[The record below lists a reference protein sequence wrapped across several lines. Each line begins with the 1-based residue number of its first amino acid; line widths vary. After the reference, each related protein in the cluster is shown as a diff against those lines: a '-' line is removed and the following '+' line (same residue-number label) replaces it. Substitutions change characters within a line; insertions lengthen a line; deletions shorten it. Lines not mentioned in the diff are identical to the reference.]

1 MANNK
6 FSIGLVIGGVVSA
19 TVGAAFK
26 DVEGRIGKL
35 KKRGDEAKVLQG
47 VIGET
52 MRLRDEWKKAS
63 EAGESSARG
72 LRNQL
77 DRNLAALRKQG
88 VEVGRLEDHYR
99 TLGRTAQTAARQAK
113 GLQQIEAGK
122 AGLRSTAMQATVGT
136 AAVALPTKVSA
147 DYQAIVRD
155 IAIKAGVANKAEEV
169 ELNRGII
176 STAKDTGLARNEVAD
191 VLNNLVGAG
200 MDLQEAARYSSVAAK
215 FVVGQGADGTDTA
228 RMINALGQNAK
239 ITDPV
244 VMQRALEAIA
254 YQGQAGSFEAS
265 DMAKWFPELL
275 AGMAKQGIYGMD
287 AVTQLGSILQVQIK
301 SAGSADEAANNLK
314 NWMEKIGS
322 GETVK
327 AYKDAG
333 IDYQKSLNSG
343 LQSGMSTLE
352 ASFALAQKYI
362 QKTDPKK
369 AAAMA
374 EAAAKINQE
383 TDPEKAKRM
392 MQALEEAMRTG
403 DLFADMQVKSA
414 LMAYM
419 QNKALYEELK
429 TQSADAA
436 GILDQNLAERR
447 ETSSQKWKETAN
459 EIDDALRAIGD
470 GLRPLTDG
478 AADVLRA
485 TATGI
490 GWIAEKVPSLALG
503 ATALAAGGFAI
514 TKAVAA
520 IRVARGL
527 YNVAKGAAGAA
538 GVQRVFV
545 TNPQAGAG
553 DGGGS
558 SVGSGAGDAARR
570 NPRRSRLGRVGGLL
584 GRAGRLASFGKG
596 VPVLGAA
603 VAALQIGSAVAS
615 DQAPEKKAEGVGS
628 AVGGLAGGIAGA
640 ATGAALGAALG
651 SIIPVVGTAI
661 GGLVGGI
668 LGSLGGD
675 ALGAKVGSLFASKA
689 QPDPAALPAEQGAP
703 AEDRE
708 GGAAPVTPVPVEP
721 RVTGNGAESLRV
733 VPAPAEPAVSY
744 DPKDPDSKDPFLVPA
759 LTANKVRFP
768 GAPLTRPPSDPV
780 VTRNDPE
787 PLRVVPAPAE
797 PAVSYDPKDP
807 DSKDPFLVPALTAGK
822 VRFPGAPLT
831 RPPAGDSAALLG
843 NLQPAGAVGPGLAQA
858 GQMLGDYQRTADKP
872 APAKVEPASLKLDQR
887 FDLSIPVTVQGD
899 VADRQKLANELRP
912 YFMQMMQDATRDLN
926 ARQLYDAP
934 HL

>member
-35 KKRGDEAKVLQG
+35 KKRGEEAKVLQG

-63 EAGESSARG
+63 EAGEASARG

-77 DRNLAALRKQG
+77 DRNVAALRKQG

-99 TLGRTAQTAARQAK
+99 TLGRTAQAAARQAK

-122 AGLRSTAMQATVGT
+122 AGLRSTAVQATVGT
-136 AAVALPTKVSA
+136 AALAVPTKISA

-169 ELNRGII
+169 DLNRGII
-176 STAKDTGLARNEVAD
+176 TTAKDTGLARNEVAD

-333 IDYQKSLNSG
+333 IDYQKSLISG

-459 EIDDALRAIGD
+459 EIDDAFRAIGN

-558 SVGSGAGDAARR
+558 SVGGGAGDTARR

-615 DQAPEKKAEGVGS
+615 DQPPEQKAEGVGS

-640 ATGAALGAALG
+640 ATGAALG

-675 ALGAKVGSLFASKA
+675 ALGAKVGSLFATKA
-689 QPDPAALPAEQGAP
+689 QPDPAAAPAEQGAP
-703 AEDRE
+703 TEGSE
-708 GGAAPVTPVPVEP
+708 GGAAKAEPSESPVT
-721 RVTGNGAESLRV
+721 RNGPESLRV

-744 DPKDPDSKDPFLVPA
+744 DPKDPDSKDPFLVPG
-759 LTANKVRFP
+759 LTAGKVRFP
-768 GAPLTRPPSDPV
+768 GAPLTRPPAEPV
-780 VTRNDPE
+780 VTRNEPE

-822 VRFPGAPLT
+822 VRFPGAPLM
-831 RPPAGDSAALLG
+831 RPPAGDPAALLG
-843 NLQPAGAVGPGLAQA
+843 NLQPAGAVGPGMAQA
-858 GQMLGDYQRTADKP
+858 GQMLGDYQRAADKP
-872 APAKVEPASLKLDQR
+872 APAKAEPASLKLDQR
-887 FDLSIPVTVQGD
+887 FELSIPVTVQGD

-912 YFMQMMQDATRDLN
+912 YFMQMMQDATRDIN

>member
-26 DVEGRIGKL
+26 DVEGRLGKL
-35 KKRGDEAKVLQG
+35 KKRGEEAKVLQG

-63 EAGESSARG
+63 EAGEASARG

-77 DRNLAALRKQG
+77 DRNLDALRKQG

-113 GLQQIEAGK
+113 GLQQIAAGK
-122 AGLRSTAMQATVGT
+122 AGLRSTVVQATVGT
-136 AAVALPTKVSA
+136 AALAVPTKVSA

-176 STAKDTGLARNEVAD
+176 STAKDTGLARNGVAE
-191 VLNNLVGAG
+191 VLNQLVGAG

-239 ITDPV
+239 ITDPQE
-244 VMQRALEAIA
+244 MQRALEAIA

-287 AVTQLGSILQVQIK
+287 AVTQLGSMLQVQIK

-322 GETVK
+322 SETVK

-333 IDYQKSLNSG
+333 IDYQKSLNTG
-343 LQSGMSTLE
+343 LQNGMSTLE
-352 ASFALAQKYI
+352 SSFALAQQYI

-392 MQALEEAMRTG
+392 MQALEESMRTG

-419 QNKALYEELK
+419 QNKALYEDLK
-429 TQSADAA
+429 TKSADAA

-459 EIDDALRAIGD
+459 AIDDAFRAIGD

-478 AADVLRA
+478 AADVLRT
-485 TATGI
+485 TANGI
-490 GWIAEKVPSLALG
+490 GWIAEKMPSLALG
-503 ATALAAGGFAI
+503 ATALTAGGFAI

-545 TNPQAGAG
+545 TNPQAG
-553 DGGGS
+553 GGK
-558 SVGSGAGDAARR
+558 GSGPIESGVGDTARR
-570 NPRRSRLGRVGGLL
+570 NPRRSRWGCVGGLV
-584 GRAGRLASFGKG
+584 GRAGRLASLGKG

-603 VAALQIGSAVAS
+603 VAALQISNAVAS
-615 DQAPEKKAEGVGS
+615 DKTPEQKAEGVGS

-640 ATGAALGAALG
+640 ATGAALG

-689 QPDPAALPAEQGAP
+689 QPDPAAAQGEQRAP
-703 AEDRE
+703 AAGRE
-708 GGAAPVTPVPVEP
+708 GGAAPAAPALSESPPTRNDP
-721 RVTGNGAESLRV
+721 ESLRV
-733 VPAPAEPAVSY
+733 VPAPAEPVASY
-744 DPKDPDSKDPFLVPA
+744 DPKDPNFKDPFRVPA
-759 LTANKVRFP
+759 LTVDQERFP
-768 GAPLTRPPSDPV
+768 GVPLTRPPTDPV

-787 PLRVVPAPAE
+787 SLRVEPAPTKPVAPYDPKATDSKDLFRVPAPT
-797 PAVSYDPKDP
+797 VDQ
-807 DSKDPFLVPALTAGK
+807 
-822 VRFPGAPLT
+822 VRYPGAPLAG
-831 RPPAGDSAALLG
+831 PSAGDSAALLG
-843 NLQPAGAVGPGLAQA
+843 NLQPVGSVGLGLDQVE
-858 GQMLGDYQRTADKP
+858 QMLGNYQRAVDKP
-872 APAKVEPASLKLDQR
+872 APAKAEPASLKLDQR
-887 FDLSIPVTVQGD
+887 FELSMPVTVKGD
-899 VADRQKLANELRP
+899 VSDRQALAYELRP
-912 YFMQMMQDATRDLN
+912 YFMQMIEDATRDLN

>member
-35 KKRGDEAKVLQG
+35 KKRGEEAKVLQG

-63 EAGESSARG
+63 EAGEASARG

-77 DRNLAALRKQG
+77 DRNVAALRKQG

-99 TLGRTAQTAARQAK
+99 TLGRTAQAAARQAK

-122 AGLRSTAMQATVGT
+122 AGLRSTAVQATVGT
-136 AAVALPTKVSA
+136 AALAVPTKISA

-176 STAKDTGLARNEVAD
+176 TTAKDTGLARNEVAD

-459 EIDDALRAIGD
+459 EIDDAFRAIGD

-478 AADVLRA
+478 AADVLRV

-503 ATALAAGGFAI
+503 ATALAAGAFAI

-527 YNVAKGAAGAA
+527 YNVARGAAGAA

-545 TNPQAGAG
+545 TNPQVGAG
-553 DGGGS
+553 DGGS
-558 SVGSGAGDAARR
+558 SVGSGAGDTARR

-615 DQAPEKKAEGVGS
+615 DQPPEQKAEGVGS

-640 ATGAALGAALG
+640 ATGAALG

-675 ALGAKVGSLFASKA
+675 ALGAKVGSLFADKP
-689 QPDPAALPAEQGAP
+689 QPDPAAVPAEQGAP
-703 AEDRE
+703 AEGHE
-708 GGAAPVTPVPVEP
+708 GGAAQAASAPSESS
-721 RVTGNGAESLRV
+721 VTGNGPES
-733 VPAPAEPAVSY
+733 
-744 DPKDPDSKDPFLVPA
+744 F
-759 LTANKVRFP
+759 
-768 GAPLTRPPSDPV
+768 
-780 VTRNDPE
+780 
-787 PLRVVPAPAE
+787 RVVPAPAE

-822 VRFPGAPLT
+822 VRFPGAPLMRPPTEPVVTRNGPEPLRVVPEPAKPAVSYDPKDPDSKDPFLVPALTAGKVRFPGAPLT
-831 RPPAGDSAALLG
+831 RPPAGDPTALLG
-843 NLQPAGAVGPGLAQA
+843 NLQPAGVAGPGLAQA
-858 GQMLGDYQRTADKP
+858 GQMLGDYQRAADKP
-872 APAKVEPASLKLDQR
+872 APSKAEAASLKLDQR
-887 FDLSIPVTVQGD
+887 FDLNMPVTVQGD
-899 VADRQKLANELRP
+899 VADRQRLANELRP
-912 YFMQMMQDATRDLN
+912 YFMQMMQDATRDIN

>member
-35 KKRGDEAKVLQG
+35 KKRGEEAKVLQG

-63 EAGESSARG
+63 EAGEASARG

-77 DRNLAALRKQG
+77 DRNLDALRKQG

-122 AGLRSTAMQATVGT
+122 AGLRSTVVQATVGT
-136 AAVALPTKVSA
+136 AALAVPTKVSA

-176 STAKDTGLARNEVAD
+176 TTAKDTGLARNEVAG

-215 FVVGQGADGTDTA
+215 FVVGQGADGNDTA

-239 ITDPV
+239 ITDPQE
-244 VMQRALEAIA
+244 MQRALEAIA

-287 AVTQLGSILQVQIK
+287 AVTQLGSMLQVQIK
-301 SAGSADEAANNLK
+301 AAGSADEAANNLK

-322 GETVK
+322 SETVK

-333 IDYQKSLNSG
+333 IDYQKSLNTG
-343 LQSGMSTLE
+343 LQNGMSTLE
-352 ASFALAQKYI
+352 SSFALAQQYI

-392 MQALEEAMRTG
+392 MQSLEESMRTG

-419 QNKALYEELK
+419 QNKALYEDLK

-447 ETSSQKWKETAN
+447 ETSSQRWKETAN
-459 EIDDALRAIGD
+459 AADDALRAIGD

-478 AADVLRA
+478 AADVLRT
-485 TATGI
+485 TANGI

-503 ATALAAGGFAI
+503 ATALVAGGFAI

-545 TNPQAGAG
+545 INPQAGGGKG
-553 DGGGS
+553 DGPID
-558 SVGSGAGDAARR
+558 SGLGDTARR
-570 NPRRSRLGRVGGLL
+570 NPRRSRWGRVGGLV
-584 GRAGRLASFGKG
+584 GRAARLARFGKG
-596 VPVLGAA
+596 IPVLGAA
-603 VAALQIGSAVAS
+603 VAALQISNAVAS
-615 DQAPEKKAEGVGS
+615 DQTPEQKAEGVGS

-640 ATGAALGAALG
+640 ATGAALG

-675 ALGAKVGSLFASKA
+675 ALGAKVGSLFASKV
-689 QPDPAALPAEQGAP
+689 QPDPAAAPAEQGAP
-703 AEDRE
+703 AEGRE
-708 GGAAPVTPVPVEP
+708 GGAVKAAPAESPVTRKDPE
-721 RVTGNGAESLRV
+721 ALRV
-733 VPAPAEPAVSY
+733 VPAPAGSAVSY
-744 DPKDPDSKDPFLVPA
+744 DPKDPNSKDPFRVPA
-759 LTANKVRFP
+759 LTVDQVRFP
-768 GAPLTRPPSDPV
+768 GAPLTRPPVAPL

-787 PLRVVPAPAE
+787 SLRVEPAPTKPVA
-797 PAVSYDPKDP
+797 SYDPKAP
-807 DSKDPFLVPALTAGK
+807 DSKDSFRVPAPTVDQ
-822 VRFPGAPLT
+822 VRYPGVPLAL
-831 RPPAGDSAALLG
+831 PSAGDSAALLG

-858 GQMLGDYQRTADKP
+858 GQMLGDYQRAADKP
-872 APAKVEPASLKLDQR
+872 APVKAEPASLKLDQR
-887 FDLSIPVTVQGD
+887 FELSMPVTVKGD
-899 VADRQKLANELRP
+899 VSDRQALAYELRP
-912 YFMQMMQDATRDLN
+912 YFMQMIEDATRDLN

>member
-35 KKRGDEAKVLQG
+35 KKRGEDAKVLQG

-63 EAGESSARG
+63 ETGEASARG

-77 DRNLAALRKQG
+77 DRNLDALRKQG

-122 AGLRSTAMQATVGT
+122 AGFRSTVVQATVGT
-136 AAVALPTKVSA
+136 AALAVPTKVSA

-176 STAKDTGLARNEVAD
+176 STAKDTGLARNGVAE
-191 VLNNLVGAG
+191 VLNQLVGAG

-287 AVTQLGSILQVQIK
+287 AVTQLGSMLQVQIK

-322 GETVK
+322 SETVK

-333 IDYQKSLNSG
+333 IDYQKSLNTG
-343 LQSGMSTLE
+343 LQNGMSTLE
-352 ASFALAQKYI
+352 SSFALAQQYI

-392 MQALEEAMRTG
+392 MQALEESMRTG

-419 QNKALYEELK
+419 QNKALYEDLK

-459 EIDDALRAIGD
+459 AIDDAFRAIGD

-478 AADVLRA
+478 AADVLRT
-485 TATGI
+485 TANGI

-545 TNPQAGAG
+545 TNPQAG
-553 DGGGS
+553 GGK
-558 SVGSGAGDAARR
+558 GSGPIESGVGDTARR
-570 NPRRSRLGRVGGLL
+570 NPRRSRWGRVGGLV
-584 GRAGRLASFGKG
+584 GRAGRLASLGKG

-603 VAALQIGSAVAS
+603 VAALQISNAVAS
-615 DQAPEKKAEGVGS
+615 DQPPEQKAEGVGS

-640 ATGAALGAALG
+640 ATGAALG

-675 ALGAKVGSLFASKA
+675 ALGAKVGSLFASKV
-689 QPDPAALPAEQGAP
+689 QPDPAAAPAEQGEP
-703 AEDRE
+703 AEGRE
-708 GGAAPVTPVPVEP
+708 GNGQVEP
-721 RVTGNGAESLRV
+721 VSSDSPVKRNGPESLRV
-733 VPAPAEPAVSY
+733 VPAPAAPAVSY
-744 DPKDPDSKDPFLVPA
+744 EPKEPDSTDPFLI
-759 LTANKVRFP
+759 
-768 GAPLTRPPSDPV
+768 
-780 VTRNDPE
+780 
-787 PLRVVPAPAE
+787 
-797 PAVSYDPKDP
+797 
-807 DSKDPFLVPALTAGK
+807 PALTAGK

-831 RPPAGDSAALLG
+831 PPPAEPVVTRNYPESLRVEPAPTKPVVSYDPKAPESKDSFRVPAPTVDQVRYPGVPLARPPTGDSAALLG
-843 NLQPAGAVGPGLAQA
+843 NLQPAGAMGPGLTQV
-858 GQMLGDYQRTADKP
+858 GQMLGDYQRAADKP
-872 APAKVEPASLKLDQR
+872 VPAKAEPASLKLDQR
-887 FDLSIPVTVQGD
+887 FELNMPVTVKGD
-899 VADRQKLANELRP
+899 VSDRQALAYELRP
-912 YFMQMMQDATRDLN
+912 YFMQMIQDATRDLN

>member
-26 DVEGRIGKL
+26 DVEGRLGKL
-35 KKRGDEAKVLQG
+35 KKRGEEAKVLQG

-63 EAGESSARG
+63 EVGEASARG

-77 DRNLAALRKQG
+77 DRNLDALRKQG
-88 VEVGRLEDHYR
+88 IEVGRLEDHYR

-122 AGLRSTAMQATVGT
+122 AGLRSTVVQATVGT
-136 AAVALPTKVSA
+136 AALAVPTKVSA

-176 STAKDTGLARNEVAD
+176 STAKDTGLARNGVAE
-191 VLNNLVGAG
+191 VLNQLVGAG

-239 ITDPV
+239 ITDPQE
-244 VMQRALEAIA
+244 MQRALEAIA

-287 AVTQLGSILQVQIK
+287 AVTQLGSMLQVQIK

-322 GETVK
+322 SETVK

-333 IDYQKSLNSG
+333 IDYQKSLNTG
-343 LQSGMSTLE
+343 LQNGMSTLE
-352 ASFALAQKYI
+352 SSFALAQQYI

-392 MQALEEAMRTG
+392 MQALEESMRTG

-419 QNKALYEELK
+419 QNKALYEDLK

-459 EIDDALRAIGD
+459 AIDDAFRAIGD

-478 AADVLRA
+478 AADVLRT
-485 TATGI
+485 TANGI

-527 YNVAKGAAGAA
+527 YNVARGAAGAA

-558 SVGSGAGDAARR
+558 SVGSGAGDTARR
-570 NPRRSRLGRVGGLL
+570 NPRRSRLGRVGGLV
-584 GRAGRLASFGKG
+584 GRVGRLASLGKG
-596 VPVLGAA
+596 VPVLGTAL
-603 VAALQIGSAVAS
+603 AALQIGSAVAS
-615 DQAPEKKAEGVGS
+615 DQAPEQKAEGVGS

-640 ATGAALGAALG
+640 ATGAALG

-668 LGSLGGD
+668 LGSLGGEE
-675 ALGAKVGSLFASKA
+675 LGAKVGSLFASEP
-689 QPDPAALPAEQGAP
+689 QPDPAVAQGEHRAP
-703 AEDRE
+703 AAGRE
-708 GGAAPVTPVPVEP
+708 GAAAQAAPALSESPVTRNDP
-721 RVTGNGAESLRV
+721 ESLRV
-733 VPAPAEPAVSY
+733 VPVPAEPVVSY
-744 DPKDPDSKDPFLVPA
+744 DPKDPNAKDPFRVPA
-759 LTANKVRFP
+759 LTADQVRFP
-768 GAPLTRPPSDPV
+768 GAPLMQLPTDPV

-858 GQMLGDYQRTADKP
+858 GQMLGDYQRAADKP
-872 APAKVEPASLKLDQR
+872 APVKAEPASLKLDQR
-887 FDLSIPVTVQGD
+887 FELSMPVTVKGD
-899 VADRQKLANELRP
+899 VSDRQALAYELRP
-912 YFMQMMQDATRDLN
+912 YFMQMIEDATRDLN

>member
-35 KKRGDEAKVLQG
+35 KKRGEDAKVLQG

-63 EAGESSARG
+63 EAGEASARG

-77 DRNLAALRKQG
+77 DRNLDALRKQG

-122 AGLRSTAMQATVGT
+122 AGLRSTVVQATVGT
-136 AAVALPTKVSA
+136 AALAVPTKVSA

-176 STAKDTGLARNEVAD
+176 TTAKDTGLGRNEVAG
-191 VLNNLVGAG
+191 VLNQLVGAG

-239 ITDPV
+239 ITDPQE
-244 VMQRALEAIA
+244 MQRALEAIA

-287 AVTQLGSILQVQIK
+287 AVTQLGSMLQVQIK

-322 GETVK
+322 SETLK
-327 AYKDAG
+327 AYKNAG
-333 IDYQKSLNSG
+333 IDYQKSLNTG
-343 LQSGMSTLE
+343 LQNGMSTLE
-352 ASFALAQKYI
+352 SSFALAQQYI

-392 MQALEEAMRTG
+392 MKALEESMRTG
-403 DLFADMQVKSA
+403 DLFVDMQVKSA

-419 QNKALYEELK
+419 QNKALYEDLK
-429 TQSADAA
+429 TKSADAA

-459 EIDDALRAIGD
+459 AIDDAFRAIGD

-478 AADVLRA
+478 AADVLRT
-485 TATGI
+485 TANGI

-527 YNVAKGAAGAA
+527 YNVARGAAGAA

-545 TNPQAGAG
+545 TNPQARAG

-558 SVGSGAGDAARR
+558 SVGSGAGDTARR
-570 NPRRSRLGRVGGLL
+570 NPRRSRLGRVGGLV
-584 GRAGRLASFGKG
+584 GRVGRLASVGKG

-603 VAALQIGSAVAS
+603 LAALQIGSAVAS
-615 DQAPEKKAEGVGS
+615 DQAPEQKAEGVGS

-640 ATGAALGAALG
+640 ATGAALG

-668 LGSLGGD
+668 LGSLGGEE
-675 ALGAKVGSLFASKA
+675 LGAKVGSLFASEPK
-689 QPDPAALPAEQGAP
+689 PDPAAAQGEQRAP
-703 AEDRE
+703 AAGRE
-708 GGAAPVTPVPVEP
+708 GAAAP
-721 RVTGNGAESLRV
+721 A
-733 VPAPAEPAVSY
+733 APALSESP
-744 DPKDPDSKDPFLVPA
+744 
-759 LTANKVRFP
+759 
-768 GAPLTRPPSDPV
+768 

-797 PAVSYDPKDP
+797 PVASYDPKDP
-807 DSKDPFLVPALTAGK
+807 DSKDPFRVPALTVDQA
-822 VRFPGAPLT
+822 RFPGAPLT
-831 RPPAGDSAALLG
+831 RPPTAPVVTRNDPESLRVEPAPTKSVASYDPKAPDSKDSFRVPAPTVDQVRYPGGPFARPSSGDSAALLG
-843 NLQPAGAVGPGLAQA
+843 NLQPAGSVGLGLDQV
-858 GQMLGDYQRTADKP
+858 GQMLGNYQRAADKP
-872 APAKVEPASLKLDQR
+872 APVKAEPASLKLDQR
-887 FDLSIPVTVQGD
+887 FELSMPVTVKGD
-899 VADRQKLANELRP
+899 VSDRQALAYELRP
-912 YFMQMMQDATRDLN
+912 YFMQMIEDATRDLN